1 MNGEIPEFRQRYRYL
16 VVVVLLTFSIIIGR
30 LWQLQVM
37 DGEEYQEQS
46 EDNFVQQLRIASVRG
61 LVLDRKRRPM
71 AVNRPTYNVYV
82 TPRFASEESVERLIL
97 ELALPPQQG
106 ESLASK
112 ALWAKE
118 NRNRAFQQILAKR
131 DISRDQ
137 LAKLE
142 THRLDGVS
150 IQARAQ
156 RSYGHGNLA
165 AHMMGYMNEVTA
177 EELKKARF
185 AEYRPGDMTGRSGVE
200 RMFEDQLRGVPGN
213 ERIVVDARGRRKRG
227 PEVEE
232 LLGKERR
239 VEPSPGHNLVLTV
252 DIEVQRLV
260 ERALRRYSSAA
271 AVVLEVDTGRILAS
285 ASKPAYDPNLLTSR
299 LNPRD
304 ARRLFTDPLR
314 PLLDRVNRE
323 HYFPGSTYKVVTATA
338 ALEEGKVTPD
348 EKLYCKGYHRLGK
361 RNFRCSHSHLKVDLY
376 ESIVGSC
383 NVYYYT
389 MAERVGMDTIAR
401 YARMYG
407 LGAPTG
413 LGLNGEVG
421 GFIPTK
427 AWYKRRKQPFRV
439 GFTLNAGIG
448 QGNVK
453 TTPLQIVSLYAAIA
467 NGGTLYLPQVVERIE
482 TSTGELVEQF
492 TPRARRRVKVKPET
506 LALIRRGLEGVVSHE
521 DGTGYGVRLEEI
533 KVAGKT
539 GTAQVSRRI
548 KKGETIWLGDHSW
561 FAAYA
566 PVEQPLIA
574 VAVIIEHGGRAAKV
588 AAPVAMEIIK
598 GYFRYVEPGALT
610 SATPARKSP
619 PPRVAT
625 P

>member
-1 MNGEIPEFRQRYRYL
+1 
-16 VVVVLLTFSIIIGR
+16 
-30 LWQLQVM
+30 M

-46 EDNFVQQLRIASVRG
+46 EDNFVQQLRITSVRG

-71 AVNRPTYNVYV
+71 GENRPTYNAYL
-82 TPRFASEESVERLIL
+82 TPRFTNEESVERLIL
-97 ELALPPQQG
+97 ELSLKPEQA
-106 ESLASK
+106 ETLASK
-112 ALWAKE
+112 VRSAKGK
-118 NRNRAFQQILAKR
+118 RRYQQLLVKR

-137 LAKLE
+137 LARLE

-156 RSYGHGNLA
+156 RSYSHGNLS
-165 AHMMGYMNEVTA
+165 AHMLGYMNEVTGD
-177 EELKKARF
+177 ELKKVRF
-185 AEYRPGDMTGRSGVE
+185 KDYRPGDMTGRAGVE
-200 RMFEDQLRGVPGN
+200 RMFEDQLRGVPGS

-227 PEVEE
+227 PQVEE

-239 VEPSPGHNLVLTV
+239 VEPSPGHNIVLTV

-260 ERALRRYSSAA
+260 ERAMRRYSSGA
-271 AVVLEVDTGRILAS
+271 AVVMEVNTGRILAS

-299 LNPRD
+299 LNPKD
-304 ARRLFTDPLR
+304 ARRLLTDPMH
-314 PLLDRVNRE
+314 PLLDRVTRE
-323 HYFPGSTYKVVTATA
+323 HYYPGSTYKVVTATA
-338 ALEEGKVTPD
+338 ALEEGKVKPS
-348 EKLYCKGYHRLGK
+348 EKLFCKGYHRLGK
-361 RNFRCSHSHLKVDLY
+361 RNFRCSHSHLKVDLQ

-389 MAERVGMDTIAR
+389 MAERVGMDTLAR

-427 AWYKRRKQPFRV
+427 AWYARRKQPFRV

-453 TTPLQIVSLYAAIA
+453 TTPLQIVSMYAAIA
-467 NGGTLYLPQVVERIE
+467 NGGTLYLPQVVERVE
-482 TSTGELVEQF
+482 TSSGKLVEQF
-492 TPRARRRVKVKPET
+492 TPRARRRVKVKDET
-506 LALIRRGLEGVVSHE
+506 FALIRKGLEGVVSHE
-521 DGTGYGVRLEEI
+521 DGTAYGSRLKTI
-533 KVAGKT
+533 NVAGKT
-539 GTAQVSRRI
+539 GTAQVGRRS
-548 KKGETIWLGDHSW
+548 KKGSTVWLGDHSW

-566 PVEQPLIA
+566 PVEDPLIA

-588 AAPVAMEIIK
+588 AAPVVMEIIK
-598 GYFRYVEPGALT
+598 GYFRYVEPNAVT
-610 SATPARKSP
+610 SKAPAKVMTP
-619 PPRVAT
+619 PPEVS

>member
-1 MNGEIPEFRQRYRYL
+1 MNGEIPEFRQRYGYL
-16 VVVVLLTFSIIIGR
+16 VAVVLLTFSIIIGR

-37 DGEEYQEQS
+37 DGEEYKDQS
-46 EDNFVQQLRIASVRG
+46 ENNFVQNLRIASVRG
-61 LVLDRKRRPM
+61 LVQDRKRRPM
-71 AVNRPTYNVYV
+71 GVNRPTYNVYL
-82 TPRFASEESVERLIL
+82 TPRFTNEESVERLIL
-97 ELALPPQQG
+97 ELSLQPQQA
-106 ESLASK
+106 ETISAKVRK
-112 ALWAKE
+112 AKG
-118 NRNRAFQQILAKR
+118 RQRYQQILVKR

-137 LAKLE
+137 LARLE

-165 AHMMGYMNEVTA
+165 AHMMGYMNEVTG
-177 EELKKARF
+177 EELKMVRF
-185 AEYRPGDMTGRSGVE
+185 AEYQPGEMTGRAGVE
-200 RMFEDQLRGVPGN
+200 RMFEDQLRGVPGS

-232 LLGKERR
+232 LLGKDRR
-239 VEPSPGHNLVLTV
+239 VDPTPGHNLVLTI

-260 ERALRRYSSAA
+260 ERALRRYSSGA
-271 AVVLEVDTGRILAS
+271 AVVMEVDTGRILAS

-299 LNPRD
+299 LNPKD
-304 ARRLFTDPLR
+304 ARRLLTDPLR
-314 PLLDRVNRE
+314 PLLDRVTRE

-338 ALEEGKVTPD
+338 ALEEGKTTPT
-348 EKLYCKGYHRLGK
+348 EKLKCKGWHRLGK
-361 RNFRCSHSHLKVDLY
+361 RNFRCSHAHLSVQLY

-389 MAERVGMDTIAR
+389 MAERVGMDTLAR

-427 AWYKRRKQPFRV
+427 AWYARRKQPFRV

-453 TTPLQIVSLYAAIA
+453 TTPIQMVSMYAAIA

-482 TSTGELVEQF
+482 TSSGKLVAQF
-492 TPRARRRVKVKPET
+492 TPRVRRKVKVKPET
-506 LALIRRGLEGVVSHE
+506 LALIRHALEGVVSHE
-521 DGTGYGVRLEEI
+521 DGTAHSSRLEHI
-533 KVAGKT
+533 QVAGKT
-539 GTAQVSRRI
+539 GTAQVGRRA
-548 KKGETIWLGDHSW
+548 KKGLSLWLGDHSW

-566 PVEQPLIA
+566 PVDKPRIA

-598 GYFRYVEPGALT
+598 GYFRYVEPLAIT
-610 SATPARKSP
+610 TTNRAPAKAMSP
-619 PPRVAT
+619 PPEVR